1 MANIIH
7 SMEQKSEQFL
17 FNFMKQFG
25 PKDKSFLGKLISK
38 IKKRD
43 TKAKIKAIPNIEDPT
58 SDFDFWLFSFY
69 MFFDNKLDLN
79 NKFY

>member
-1 MANIIH
+1 
-7 SMEQKSEQFL
+7 MEQKSEQFL

-58 SDFDFWLFSFY
+58 SDFDF
-69 MFFDNKLDLN
+69 
-79 NKFY
+79 